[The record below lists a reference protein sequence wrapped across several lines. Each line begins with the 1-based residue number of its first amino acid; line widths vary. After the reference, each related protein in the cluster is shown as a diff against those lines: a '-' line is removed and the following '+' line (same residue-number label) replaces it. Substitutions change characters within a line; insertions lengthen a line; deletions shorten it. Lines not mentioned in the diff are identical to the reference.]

1 MNIDILNMRRFSSDE
16 KAIDVALAVMAIEC
30 EATPPLENH
39 LDAYE
44 ETVLKLV
51 SIGLSTHGIA
61 RTMNASESLIEEILA
76 HL

>member
-44 ETVLKLV
+44 EVL
-51 SIGLSTHGIA
+51 
-61 RTMNASESLIEEILA
+61 N
-76 HL
+76 